1 MSDYISREEL
11 ILRIRNKIYDMPKN
25 SDETMN
31 QADAMFTNGLYRAL
45 DLAEHMPSADV
56 RENIY
61 GEWEEVTNYK
71 DDNVYQWHIICS
83 VCRQRG
89 MFESDNF
96 CPNCGADMRGEE

>member
-11 ILRIRNKIYDMPKN
+11 IDSLNTVGLSPDYIRMQVYPREVVKMIICDCPK
-25 SDETMN
+25 
-31 QADAMFTNGLYRAL
+31 
-45 DLAEHMPSADV
+45 ADV
-56 RENIY
+56 RANIH
-61 GEWEEVTNYK
+61 GEWEEVTDYK

-96 CPNCGADMRGEE
+96 CPNCGADMRGGEE